1 MSARTLCLH
10 LLRALAHAQREGLRL
25 TLDDLVEQVRARRPD
40 VRKALSQLH
49 QEGLLDVT
57 TMRLTLQGFA
67 VGAALANRT
76 LPELRA
82 RTTAKLAV
90 VAA

>member
-10 LLRALAHAQREGLRL
+10 LLRALAHAQREGIRVDLD
-25 TLDDLVEQVRARRPD
+25 TLVQTVQARRPD

-49 QEGLLDVT
+49 QEGLLDVM
-57 TMRLTLQGFA
+57 TMRLTLAGFA
-67 VGAALANRT
+67 VGASLAKT
-76 LPELRA
+76 SLPELRA
-82 RTTAKLAV
+82 PKQATV

>member
-57 TMRLTLQGFA
+57 TMRLTLAGFA
-67 VGAALANRT
+67 LGASLASRA

-82 RTTAKLAV
+82 PKVQKLSV